1 MEYIKYIRVF
11 LGVLYLNK
19 FNLKK
24 TCLQNI
30 LMNSPVGSE
39 VIQNAAYILI
49 RGNNSI
55 HIENY
60 KKILEYSSCKII
72 LCDRYKNIIILGDNL
87 FIKYFFDGELDIVGR
102 IN

>member
-1 MEYIKYIRVF
+1 MNRIKI
-11 LGVLYLNK
+11 
-19 FNLKK
+19 KK
-24 TCLQNI
+24 TYVQNI
-30 LMNSPVGSE
+30 LMNSPVSSE

-60 KKILEYSSCKII
+60 KKILEYSTCKII
-72 LCDRYKNIIILGDNL
+72 LCDRYKKIIILGDNL

-102 IN
+102 ISSIIYQEGNK